1 MSQFIE
7 MFGNPVTNTKGWKT
21 AKIKDVA
28 PEMPSKEQLSGKI
41 WLLNLDMIESNTG
54 RIIEKVYE
62 DVENALSVQSFD
74 EGNVLFSKLR
84 PYLNKVVIPDEPG
97 MATTELVPL
106 RPEPSKLHKV
116 FLSHL
121 LRGNQF
127 VNYANDIAGGTKM
140 PRMPLTELRNFDC
153 ILPPMDKQLEF
164 VFIAEQVDK
173 SKFGDFK
180 SQFIE
185 MFGNPL
191 SLNQKNEL
199 KRLGECCILNPRRP
213 NIALCDTDKVS
224 FIPMPAVS
232 EDGYLVDMTDEEYGK
247 VKKSFTYFENN
258 DVLFAKITP
267 CMENGKGAIVHGL
280 TNGIGMGS
288 TEFHVL
294 RPINGISS
302 PYWLLALTRMPIF
315 RERAAKNM
323 SGTGGQKRVSASYL
337 DHFMVGLPAIEEQRR
352 FEAIYRQADKS
363 KFGDFKSQFIE
374 MFGNPVTNTKGWKTA
389 KIKDV
394 APEMPSKEQL
404 SGKIWLLNLDMIE
417 SNTGRIIEK
426 VYEDVENALSVQS
439 FDEGNVLFSKLRPY
453 LNKVVIPD
461 EPGMAT
467 TELVP
472 LRPEPSK
479 LHKVFLSHLLR
490 GNQFVNYAN
499 DIAGGTKMPRMPL
512 TELRNFDCILPPMD
526 KQLEFV
532 FIAEQVDKSK
542 FGDFKSQFIE
552 MFGNPLSLNQK
563 NELKRLGECCILN
576 PRRPNIALCDTD
588 KVSFIPMPA
597 VSEDGYLVDMTDEE
611 YGKVK
616 KSFTYFENNDVL
628 FAKITPCMENGKGAI
643 VHGLTN
649 GIGMGSTEFHVL
661 RPINGIS
668 SPYWLL
674 ALTRMPI
681 FRERAAKNM
690 SGTGGQKRV
699 SASYLDHFMVGLP
712 AIEEQRRFEAIYRQA
727 DKSKSVIQKALVYL
741 NDIQSDELGKIA

>member
-1 MSQFIE
+1 M
-7 MFGNPVTNTKGWKT
+7 
-21 AKIKDVA
+21 
-28 PEMPSKEQLSGKI
+28 
-41 WLLNLDMIESNTG
+41 
-54 RIIEKVYE
+54 
-62 DVENALSVQSFD
+62 
-74 EGNVLFSKLR
+74 
-84 PYLNKVVIPDEPG
+84 
-97 MATTELVPL
+97 
-106 RPEPSKLHKV
+106 
-116 FLSHL
+116 
-121 LRGNQF
+121 
-127 VNYANDIAGGTKM
+127 
-140 PRMPLTELRNFDC
+140 
-153 ILPPMDKQLEF
+153 
-164 VFIAEQVDK
+164 
-173 SKFGDFK
+173 

-247 VKKSFTYFENN
+247 VKKGFTYFENN

-337 DHFMVGLPAIEEQRR
+337 DHFMVGLPAMEEQRR

-616 KSFTYFENNDVL
+616 KGFTYFENNDVL

-712 AIEEQRRFEAIYRQA
+712 AMEEQRRFEAIYRQA